1 MPKAL
6 AYLAM
11 PFVAAWLFWLAWRM
25 PDLPHGD

>member
-11 PFVAAWLFWLAWRM
+11 PFVAAWLWWLDRRH
-25 PDLPHGD
+25 PCPPHAD

>member
-11 PFVAAWLFWLAWRM
+11 PFVGAWLFWLASHE
-25 PDLPHGD
+25 PDFPHGD